1 MSDPK
6 DWPGRTHY
14 DDCWQNH
21 IGCARDLI
29 EQYSIEL
36 AQWRSGSAH
45 VNGKLLAEIE
55 RLTSVADSETKLREG
70 SFAEIERLTAEG
82 GRLREALD
90 LISKH
95 GGTVTKEGLVCSA
108 RWCAEQ
114 ARSALLHDQPD
125 PLASKDHD
133 LARQA
138 SGWDANGAP
147 VED

>member
-1 MSDPK
+1 MPLVQEHPRKHRVSLPQRHETHIGANMSDPK

-14 DDCWQNH
+14 DDCWQDH
-21 IGCARDLI
+21 LGCARDLI

-36 AQWRSGSAH
+36 AQWRNGSAR
-45 VNGKLLAEIE
+45 VNGKLLAEI
-55 RLTSVADSETKLREG
+55 D
-70 SFAEIERLTAEG
+70 
-82 GRLREALD
+82 RLRAALKQIASGD
-90 LISKH
+90 LIQGMSHELFASK
-95 GGTVTKEGLVCSA
+95 TLDAT
-108 RWCAEQ
+108 
-114 ARSALLHDQPD
+114 DQPD